1 MQNTCLTDF
10 LEVTGVAYP
19 ALSQEY
25 HPRPPEVFRRYINKE
40 IIRRSE
46 DQQRQCAVSLEAS
59 SLATVAL
66 TTSIL
71 SAEPLPV
78 LGKVIAD
85 ESPAVCKNSSPSF
98 QRTPG
103 SVITIQRG
111 GAWKERHKDYFADR
125 WSCLDIEPASRS
137 ARLAAEG

>member
-1 MQNTCLTDF
+1 VERSQSIRNTCLTDF
-10 LEVTGVAYP
+10 LEVIGVTYP

-66 TTSIL
+66 TTSIRSVKL
-71 SAEPLPV
+71 LPV
-78 LGKVIAD
+78 LGKVIED

-98 QRTPG
+98 NVPPALSSRFNEVEHG
-103 SVITIQRG
+103 KRDIRITFQTY
-111 GAWKERHKDYFADR
+111 GAV
-125 WSCLDIEPASRS
+125 
-137 ARLAAEG
+137 